1 MSHFTAD
8 FNEPDCGRC
17 DVCEGR
23 ASEVMADAQEDEL
36 EPVIEALTQ
45 AEFDAIEVAVE
56 RLKRP
61 VDKMQLVHALR
72 GGRAKNMSRGGLLSM
87 PEYASLAHYSEDSVL
102 AAVDDMLTGGQL
114 VRHGPNRHAIW
125 VPGKVQ
131 QRTEKFVSKSSSGSV
146 RYALD
151 SFCKQ
156 TARQL
161 GWKPHMV
168 LPKKTI
174 VEIDEQRPL
183 TTDDLYEIDG
193 LNSSKIERFGK
204 DIIEIVESRTD

>member
-1 MSHFTAD
+1 M
-8 FNEPDCGRC
+8 
-17 DVCEGR
+17 CEGR
-23 ASEVMADAQEDEL
+23 ATEVVADAQDSEIEESIESLTEAEL
-36 EPVIEALTQ
+36 QSIES
-45 AEFDAIEVAVE
+45 AVE

-87 PEYASLAHYSEDSVL
+87 PEHASLAAYSEDSVV
-102 AAVDDMLTGGQL
+102 AAVDDMLAGGQL
-114 VRHGPNRHAIW
+114 VRHGSNSRAIW

-131 QRTEKFVSKSSSGSV
+131 KSAAKFVSKSSSGSV

-151 SFCKQ
+151 SFSRQ
-156 TARQL
+156 TAKQL

-174 VEIDEQRPL
+174 VEIDEQRPQ
-183 TTDDLYEIDG
+183 TTDDLYGIDG
-193 LNSSKIERFGK
+193 LNSSKIERFGQ
-204 DIIEIVESRTD
+204 DILEIVESRTD